1 MDIQKLTIEEHVFIS
16 DGTYNVVLVNKEK
29 DYVIEQ
35 KTELDYD
42 EKVRYVEQL
51 RKSYR
56 KGNMADKGYQY
67 VENLVYIAYD
77 ENDFKIG
84 VTRNLNLNN
93 EKGEKPNTKTITAV
107 EKEQEQMMLRL
118 RRNVALLKRREVEY
132 EIVES
137 NRGKGVEVIT
147 GDISLIFLPR
157 YIKVNH
163 EGGELLEL
171 EYTGD
176 MHDFDVLKTIYRR
189 VVEVNEDMNMP
200 LITNAVSIYTYSN
213 NLRNKISMEELTK
226 EDILELESI

>member
-51 RKSYR
+51 RKSYS

-67 VENLVYIAYD
+67 VENLEYIAYD

-93 EKGEKPNTKTITAV
+93 EKWEKPNTKTITAV

-163 EGGELLEL
+163 EGEELLEL